1 MKKTLF
7 LVFSADIII
16 LIVITI
22 CVTPVINKIIP
33 ESSYWKTANIKSIS
47 DGIKNSKD
55 NGATD
60 EQLKRSRRTKHEYER
75 KKAMYGLEY
84 ASLIIDLFFGFICA
98 ILGLLHYLDIGKYF
112 EKITGIIGLATG
124 IIGFILTLIY
134 VCYSGYIF
142 THDIDNSSK
151 TYKLNEDGSFA
162 KWDANENKYKCLFY
176 KSDDEKAIY
185 AKYNELGKK
194 RYNYDKEKTYFNSQ
208 SSDFVNCQSGEVG
221 TSASYPTPSYCNAGY
236 VGAYGSLTFPLRKR
250 DSSGNCDYLYHTFD
264 DFGNKKLFDRW
275 VTTIIFACLIIACE
289 IGLAIFGFLVFNSSS

>member
-1 MKKTLF
+1 MKKLLF
-7 LVFSADIII
+7 LIFAAAIVILSA
-16 LIVITI
+16 ITI
-22 CVTPVINKIIP
+22 CVAPVINKINP
-33 ESSYWKTANIKSIS
+33 EFSYWKTLNIKSIS

-60 EQLKRSRRTKHEYER
+60 EQLKESRRTKHEYER

-98 ILGLLHYLDIGKYF
+98 ILGLLHYLDVGKYF

-124 IIGFILTLIY
+124 IIGFVLTLVY

-142 THDIDNSSK
+142 THDIDGS
-151 TYKLNEDGSFA
+151 TYKLNDDGSFA
-162 KWDANENKYKCLFY
+162 KWDADEGEYKCLFY

-208 SSDFVNCQSGEVG
+208 SSDFVNCQSGSVG
-221 TSASYPTPSYCNAGY
+221 SSFRYPGPSYCYKGN
-236 VGAYGSLTFPLRKR
+236 VLNLNSLTFPLTKR

>member
-1 MKKTLF
+1 MKKLLF
-7 LVFSADIII
+7 IIFAAAIVILSA
-16 LIVITI
+16 ITI
-22 CVTPVINKIIP
+22 CVAPVINGIIP
-33 ESSYWKTANIKSIS
+33 ESSDWKTLNIKSIS
-47 DGIKNSKD
+47 DGIKYSKD

-60 EQLKRSRRTKHEYER
+60 EQLKDRRKTKHEYER

-98 ILGLLHYLDIGKYF
+98 ILGLLHYLDVGKYF

-124 IIGFILTLIY
+124 IIGFVLTLVY

-142 THDIDNSSK
+142 THDIYNS
-151 TYKLNEDGSFA
+151 TYKLNDDGSFA
-162 KWDANENKYKCLFY
+162 KWDADENKYKCLFY
-176 KSDDEKAIY
+176 KSDDEKAIF

-208 SSDFVNCQSGEVG
+208 SSDFVNCQSGVVG
-221 TSASYPTPSYCNAGY
+221 TSAHYPEPYYCTAGY
-236 VGAYGSLTFPLRKR
+236 IEAYGSLSFPLAKR
-250 DSSGNCDYLYHTFD
+250 YSSGNCDYLYHTFD
-264 DFGNKKLFDRW
+264 DFDNKKLFDRW

>member
-1 MKKTLF
+1 MKKLLF
-7 LVFSADIII
+7 LIFAAAIVILSA
-16 LIVITI
+16 ITI
-22 CVTPVINKIIP
+22 CVAPVINGIIP
-33 ESSYWKTANIKSIS
+33 ESSNWKTLNIKSIS
-47 DGIKNSKD
+47 DGIKYSKD

-60 EQLKRSRRTKHEYER
+60 EQLKDSRREKHEYER

-84 ASLIIDLFFGFICA
+84 ASLIIDLFFGLICA
-98 ILGLLHYLDIGKYF
+98 ILGLLHYLDVGKYF

-124 IIGFILTLIY
+124 IIGFVLTLVY

-142 THDIDNSSK
+142 THDIDDS

-162 KWDANENKYKCLFY
+162 KWDADDGKYKCLFY
-176 KSDDEKAIY
+176 KSDDKKAIY

-208 SSDFVNCQSGEVG
+208 SSDFVNCQSGSVG
-221 TSASYPTPSYCNAGY
+221 SSFSYPGPSYC
-236 VGAYGSLTFPLRKR
+236 GSTGNVDYYPSTGPLTKR
-250 DSSGNCDYLYHTFD
+250 YSSGNCDYLYHTFD
-264 DFGNKKLFDRW
+264 DFDNKKLFDRW